1 MKLTISSHLTAI
13 MEKEK
18 DITAKKYNWFT
29 MFWSGFTSMSRMSK
43 TLWIVA
49 IVKLVIMF
57 FILKP
62 FFFPNVLE
70 TNYDNDA
77 DKAEHVRTELYE
89 KLPTSE

>member
-1 MKLTISSHLTAI
+1 
-13 MEKEK
+13 MEKEIK
-18 DITAKKYNWFT
+18 SPEKYNWFT

-89 KLPTSE
+89 KASTTE

>member
-1 MKLTISSHLTAI
+1 
-13 MEKEK
+13 MEKEI
-18 DITAKKYNWFT
+18 DIAEKKYNWFT

-89 KLPTSE
+89 KVQTSE

>member
-1 MKLTISSHLTAI
+1 
-13 MEKEK
+13 MEVE
-18 DITAKKYNWFT
+18 TNESPARFNWFT
-29 MFWSGFTSMSRMSK
+29 MFWSGFNNMSRTSK

-70 TNYDNDA
+70 TYYDNEE
-77 DKAEHVRTELYE
+77 DKAEHVRTELFRKAPATE
-89 KLPTSE
+89 

>member
-1 MKLTISSHLTAI
+1 MKLTIPSQRTVI

>member
-1 MKLTISSHLTAI
+1 

-18 DITAKKYNWFT
+18 DIAEKKYNWFT

-89 KLPTSE
+89 KVQPSE